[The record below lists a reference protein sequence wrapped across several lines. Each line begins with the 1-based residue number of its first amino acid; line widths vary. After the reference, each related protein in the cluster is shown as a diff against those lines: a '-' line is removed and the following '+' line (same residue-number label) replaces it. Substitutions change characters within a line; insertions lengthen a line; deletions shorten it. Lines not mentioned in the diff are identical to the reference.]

1 MYMAHFDDDWNRID
15 KLWRKLYNSDR
26 QTSFFGGNAMTK
38 VWFITGAG
46 KGIGRETALS
56 ALKNGHKVVIT
67 TRKEIE
73 AYTCE
78 DVADRVLYYK
88 LDVSDTDEKVFSDA
102 VAAAL
107 NKFGRIDV
115 LVNNAGHGRITNFEE
130 TSEDSIKE
138 LFEVNLF
145 GMMRVTRAIL
155 PIMRKQ
161 RSGHIFNISSGG
173 GYAAGP
179 AVYHTSKFA
188 VTGFSTSIAFETA
201 PFGIK
206 VTNVIPGL
214 TRTNFYDKGT
224 LPVKPDIH
232 ISDYD
237 DFRWQTDFMAANSNN
252 EQPGDP
258 AKIADLLMIA
268 AECENPPLHLPVTAD
283 AVEVLDRLQEK
294 LHMDNEA
301 WRTLAK
307 QTSFE

>member
-1 MYMAHFDDDWNRID
+1 M
-15 KLWRKLYNSDR
+15 S
-26 QTSFFGGNAMTK
+26 K

-67 TRKEIE
+67 TRKDIE
-73 AYTCE
+73 PYISS
-78 DVADRVLYYK
+78 DVSDRVLYYK
-88 LDVSDTDEKVFSDA
+88 LDVSNTDEQAFTNA
-102 VAAAL
+102 VNATI

-130 TSEDSIKE
+130 TSEASIKE

-145 GMMRVTRAIL
+145 GMMRVTRAVL
-155 PIMRKQ
+155 PIMRNQ

-173 GYAAGP
+173 GYAPGP
-179 AVYHTSKFA
+179 VAYHTSKFA
-188 VTGFSTSIAFETA
+188 VTGFSTSLAFEVA

-224 LPVKPDIH
+224 LPIEPDIH
-232 ISDYD
+232 IKDYD
-237 DFRWQTDFMAANSNN
+237 AFRWQTDFIAANSNN
-252 EQPGDP
+252 EQPGNP
-258 AKIADLLMIA
+258 EKIADLLIRV
-268 AECENPPLHLPVTAD
+268 AECENPPLHLPVTSD
-283 AVEVLDRLQEK
+283 AVEVLDALQEK
-294 LHMDNEA
+294 LHTDNEE
-301 WRTLAK
+301 WSTLAY